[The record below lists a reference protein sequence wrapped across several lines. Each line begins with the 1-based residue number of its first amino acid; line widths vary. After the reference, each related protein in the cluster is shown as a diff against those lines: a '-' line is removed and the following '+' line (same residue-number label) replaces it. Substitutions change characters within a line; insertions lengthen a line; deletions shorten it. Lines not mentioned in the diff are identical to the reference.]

1 MSVQPVDRRPRRWN
15 EQRRNTNRC
24 YTFGSS
30 ARVRSGAQ
38 TRVREQVFVD
48 HQRGAVLRRV
58 ELNQSARLSGRRG
71 FVE

>member
-38 TRVREQVFVD
+38 TRVREQVLSITSEEPCFGVSNSTS
-48 HQRGAVLRRV
+48 RR
-58 ELNQSARLSGRRG
+58 A
-71 FVE
+71 